1 MTPRSKFDNR
11 RRSSLIKSTKA
22 QRARAEAI
30 ALKKERLSVACS
42 NTQSNFPKSPHPV
55 HQPKESRPNLV
66 NKNVPTVTQRSLSTS
81 RASLAASAT
90 ASANLKKSKT
100 IPLARVS
107 VSTPIEDRIA
117 RIQEAKEKANS
128 FLRASTSK
136 SHSKVPNFDKCHE
149 KNFKKQKSI
158 ASLVKEV
165 LSPSLLPPSPSLP
178 SLPCLTWLSLHQ
190 NASHEIHSKM
200 TEAMSL
206 ALETPEKIPKKSPT
220 ETLECQSTIKNP
232 FEVILTQVLIAP
244 SLPTDPP

>member
-1 MTPRSKFDNR
+1 MRKLRRRTSQRNQSRGLNPMKLTTQSDMKTLRSGCSPPLPLSPSAHSAQLCFPMTPRSKFDNR

-90 ASANLKKSKT
+90 TSANLKKSKT

-165 LSPSLLPPSPSLP
+165 LSPSLSLSPLPDLAVPSS
-178 SLPCLTWLSLHQ
+178 
-190 NASHEIHSKM
+190 
-200 TEAMSL
+200 
-206 ALETPEKIPKKSPT
+206 
-220 ETLECQSTIKNP
+220 ECKP
-232 FEVILTQVLIAP
+232 
-244 SLPTDPP
+244 